1 MSYEQLEL
9 NLEPLSVQLELDL
22 QPPKE
27 TKENDMAKKYR
38 VFIVQT
44 MQPLTVEANSEREAE
59 AYAREHCAWEPQSTK
74 FVASQVFYGDKDK
87 DHEEG
92 S

>member
-27 TKENDMAKKYR
+27 TKENNMAKKYR

-44 MQPLTVEANSEREAE
+44 MQPLTVEADSEREAE
-59 AYAREHCAWEPQSTK
+59 AYAREHCVWEPQSTK
-74 FVASQVFYGDKDK
+74 FAASQVFYGDKEK

>member
-1 MSYEQLEL
+1 
-9 NLEPLSVQLELDL
+9 
-22 QPPKE
+22 
-27 TKENDMAKKYR
+27 MAKKEYR

-44 MQPLTVEANSEREAE
+44 MQPLTVEE
-59 AYAREHCAWEPQSTK
+59 YVREHCAWEPQSTK
-74 FVASQVFYGDKDK
+74 FSASQVFYGDKEK

>member
-9 NLEPLSVQLELDL
+9 NLEPLSVQLELHL

-44 MQPLTVEANSEREAE
+44 MQPLTVEADSEREAE
-59 AYAREHCAWEPQSTK
+59 AYAREHCVWEPQSTK
-74 FVASQVFYGDKDK
+74 FAASQVFYGDKEK

>member
-1 MSYEQLEL
+1 
-9 NLEPLSVQLELDL
+9 
-22 QPPKE
+22 
-27 TKENDMAKKYR
+27 MAKKEYR

-44 MQPLTVEANSEREAE
+44 MQPLTVEADSEREAE
-59 AYAREHCAWEPQSTK
+59 EYVREHCAWEPQSTK
-74 FVASQVFYGDKDK
+74 FSASQVFYGDKEK

>member
-1 MSYEQLEL
+1 
-9 NLEPLSVQLELDL
+9 
-22 QPPKE
+22 
-27 TKENDMAKKYR
+27 MAKKYR

-44 MQPLTVEANSEREAE
+44 MQPLTVEADSEREAE
-59 AYAREHCAWEPQSTK
+59 AYAREHCAWEPQSTQFK
-74 FVASQVFYGDKDK
+74 ASQVFYGDKEK

>member
-1 MSYEQLEL
+1 
-9 NLEPLSVQLELDL
+9 
-22 QPPKE
+22 
-27 TKENDMAKKYR
+27 MAKKYR

-44 MQPLTVEANSEREAE
+44 MQPLTVEADSEREAE
-59 AYAREHCAWEPQSTK
+59 AYVREHCAWEPQSTK
-74 FVASQVFYGDKDK
+74 FVASQVFYGDKEK